1 MKRILILSLVGM
13 VGTSISS
20 GSSLAVE
27 RAGRNAAANDLPDS
41 SLPTVQLR
49 EAPPIK
55 FPGKTDCNSP
65 AHWDGETFYLF
76 NSVGAPVRSSGPDLF
91 HLGEPSPSA
100 YDNQV
105 NGGRWIECT
114 WKAEDG
120 TLYGW
125 YHNEP
130 HGLCPGTTLTAPRI
144 GAVRSKDNGASF
156 EDLGIVLEARPDTLR
171 CDAKNGYFAGGN
183 GDFSIMVDKENEFL
197 YFFFGSYAGDVSE
210 QGVCVARMRYADRD
224 SPVGKVRKWHE
235 KNWEEPGIG
244 GRLTPIFP
252 AAIEWAREDADAFWG
267 PSIHWNTH
275 LDLYVTLLNRT
286 KDKPGWPQE
295 GVYATFND
303 DLGDPSGWTPPKKI
317 HDKGT
322 WYPQVI
328 GTDAA
333 SQETDKLAGRVARF
347 FMGGESR
354 WEIVFLKPG
363 EKP

>member
-1 MKRILILSLVGM
+1 MKPALVLAHLVMLGAS
-13 VGTSISS
+13 TSWTH
-20 GSSLAVE
+20 AVE
-27 RAGRNAAANDLPDS
+27 TTGLSATPTVAPDTA
-41 SLPTVQLR
+41 LPTVQLR

-55 FPGKTDCNSP
+55 FPAQTDCNSP
-65 AHWDGETFYLF
+65 AHWDGDTFYLF
-76 NSVGAPVRSSGPDLF
+76 NSAGAPVRSSGTNLF
-91 HLGEPSPSA
+91 QVGEPSA
-100 YDNQV
+100 AVYDNQV

-130 HGLCPGTTLTAPRI
+130 FGLCPGTTLTAPRI
-144 GAVRSKDNGASF
+144 GAVRSKDNGAHF
-156 EDLGIVLEARPDTLR
+156 QDLGIVLEARPNTLR

-183 GDFSIMVDKENEFL
+183 GDFSIMLDREKEFL

-210 QGVCVARMRYADRD
+210 QGVCVARMRYADRN
-224 SPVGKVRKWHE
+224 SPVGKVSKWHE
-235 KNWEEPGIG
+235 GNWNEPGIG
-244 GRLTPIFP
+244 GRVTPIFST
-252 AAIEWAREDADAFWG
+252 AIDWARADADSFWG

-275 LDLYVTLLNRT
+275 LNLYVILLNRT

-295 GVYATFND
+295 GIYVTFND
-303 DLGDPSGWTPPKKI
+303 NLHDPAGWTQPTKI
-317 HDKGT
+317 HDKGA
-322 WYPQVI
+322 WYPQVL
-328 GTDAA
+328 GTDAT
-333 SQETDKLAGRVARF
+333 SDETDKLAGRVARF